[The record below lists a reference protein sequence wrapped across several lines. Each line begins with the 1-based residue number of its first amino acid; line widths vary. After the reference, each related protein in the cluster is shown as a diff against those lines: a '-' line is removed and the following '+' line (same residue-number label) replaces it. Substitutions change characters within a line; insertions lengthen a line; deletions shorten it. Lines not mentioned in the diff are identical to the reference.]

1 MKLHCSV
8 RFRFGD
14 QMFVIFVWLSW
25 VWGASIGEIENS
37 SVRRMSTYEVKGA
50 PMNLGSGE
58 WSLSIMARPKRP
70 YSDNGIAPGN

>member
-1 MKLHCSV
+1 M
-8 RFRFGD
+8 
-14 QMFVIFVWLSW
+14 WE
-25 VWGASIGEIENS
+25 ASIGEIENS